1 MQWRKAHGLNPARTF
16 DLGRSKADPVTL
28 LQDLIGC
35 RRLAIDA
42 NQIVCRT
49 ALGDALLE
57 QLRDSRAVCDLDVVR
72 EPSSVVIQIEDFQVT
87 DLQMREG
94 TDG

>member
-1 MQWRKAHGLNPARTF
+1 MSWRKADGLNSASTF
-16 DLGRSKADPVTL
+16 DLGRSETDPVTL

-42 NQIVCRT
+42 NQIVGRT

-57 QLRDSRAVCDLDVVR
+57 QLRDSRAVCDLDMVR
-72 EPSSVVIQIEDFQVT
+72 EACPVIVDIEQIQAT
-87 DLQMREG
+87 NLQE
-94 TDG
+94 